1 MRFNVF
7 VTKNTW
13 VFSVSRFVSTA
24 CTRFLIIT
32 LLFGFL
38 IPKFSFNLFLIIAFL
53 YEIYHWI
60 FSWGVG
66 HCCVVGIP
74 CSPAISCAFSNVRS
88 LPTLT
93 SFSPMFVFWVP
104 ITRRSR
110 KTLFASSWM
119 HSFTNSLWLV
129 TNWSRVYPSVW
140 KRLWNLYVI
149 YQSRS
154 WFYISF
160 KPSANSCVRKKWNL
174 PVPRPCVFH
183 LSLRVAVW

>member
-32 LLFGFL
+32 LLFLYRNFL
-38 IPKFSFNLFLIIAFL
+38 STFFLIIAFL

-74 CSPAISCAFSNVRS
+74 CSPAISCVFSNVRS

-110 KTLFASSWM
+110 KILFASSWM

-160 KPSANSCVRKKWNL
+160 KPSANSYVRKKWNL

>member
-38 IPKFSFNLFLIIAFL
+38 IPKFSFNFFSHHSVSLWNLPLNLLPRSGTLLRCGHSMQSCNILCFLQREVTANIDKFFA
-53 YEIYHWI
+53 Y
-60 FSWGVG
+60 V
-66 HCCVVGIP
+66 C
-74 CSPAISCAFSNVRS
+74 
-88 LPTLT
+88 
-93 SFSPMFVFWVP
+93 VP

-110 KTLFASSWM
+110 KILFASSWV

-160 KPSANSCVRKKWNL
+160 NPSANSCVRKKWNL

>member
-1 MRFNVF
+1 MSLFRLQVCIHSVYKVSDNHPAF
-7 VTKNTW
+7 W
-13 VFSVSRFVSTA
+13 FSYTEIF
-24 CTRFLIIT
+24 FQ
-32 LLFGFL
+32 LF
-38 IPKFSFNLFLIIAFL
+38 FLIIAFL
-53 YEIYHWI
+53 YEIYHWF

-110 KTLFASSWM
+110 KILFASSWM